1 MAEIVL
7 GIFVYGTFAFH
18 CIAAYI
24 PFGIERRERKPSRP
38 LRSARIETNPC
49 KRTRVCSMSRA
60 PLRDAR
66 IDIWSGV
73 RKEQYAAFALDQSPI
88 NVYNERREIR

>member
-24 PFGIERRERKPSRP
+24 PFGIERRERKPSRHCGTRESIYGAASEKNSMP
-38 LRSARIETNPC
+38 HLHLTSLR
-49 KRTRVCSMSRA
+49 
-60 PLRDAR
+60 
-66 IDIWSGV
+66 
-73 RKEQYAAFALDQSPI
+73 
-88 NVYNERREIR
+88 

>member
-1 MAEIVL
+1 
-7 GIFVYGTFAFH
+7 
-18 CIAAYI
+18 
-24 PFGIERRERKPSRP
+24 
-38 LRSARIETNPC
+38 
-49 KRTRVCSMSRA
+49 MSRA

>member
-18 CIAAYI
+18 CIAAYS

-38 LRSARIETNPC
+38 Y
-49 KRTRVCSMSRA
+49 
-60 PLRDAR
+60 
-66 IDIWSGV
+66 GV
-73 RKEQYAAFALDQSPI
+73 RELKRIPVKEHGCVQ
-88 NVYNERREIR
+88 